1 MLVELKSAS
10 FSAVVPN
17 INEMPAMKLMSI
29 QLVQDPVFQYGMIL
43 NLLRDNI
50 SEELHEQFDELSN
63 IEMQDILAQWLLK
76 AQW

>member
-29 QLVQDPVFQYGMIL
+29 QLVQDPAFQYGMIL

-50 SEELHEQFDELSN
+50 SEELHEEFDKLSN